1 MKKKIVN
8 GLLICCWIVTIWIVL
23 SFFEIN
29 SKNHESDLDSFNYSK
44 FNFFVLVSE
53 EDEFAKS

>member
-1 MKKKIVN
+1 MKKIVN
-8 GLLICCWIVTIWIVL
+8 GLLICCWIVTIWIGL

-53 EDEFAKS
+53 ED